1 MRRGEAAPGRH
12 EEAFGRRAFAVSAGL
27 LALGLIGCGRDGV
40 ATSPD
45 GGRPSTP
52 SVILSFRAQALPFRY
67 ERGDTGSYWPVE
79 TTGGGVGIADFDGD
93 GWSDLFFAQ
102 GGSLARSDT
111 ARPLADVVLKNMGN
125 GRFEDVSTH
134 VGLTPKGY
142 GQGVTI
148 ADYDGDGDPDVF
160 VTRYGRGT
168 LWRNDAG
175 QFTDA
180 TDDAGIK
187 DSLWGLG
194 AAFAD
199 YDNDGDLDLFVA
211 NYFRF
216 DPAKAP
222 FFRDPQTGKATY
234 GMPSQFEGL
243 PDVLYRNDGHGRF
256 HDVTTEAGVA
266 GTGRGMGALASDFDG
281 DGRIDF
287 FVANDAEANALWR
300 NRGDGT
306 FADVAESL
314 GVAVNGQGQP
324 EANMGIAFSDTDGD
338 TLPDLLVTHF
348 FGEHD
353 TLWRALATSTGTWSY
368 QDQTAEAGLAIDSRP
383 MTGWG
388 TAFADFDLDGH
399 LDLVV
404 TNGHIR
410 QEPAQRYPYENPP
423 LLWRNA
429 GAGRF
434 ANVSATG
441 GDYFQGL
448 HQGRGLAAGDLDN
461 DGDLDLVIVHYH
473 APSVILWNESPRQGH
488 FLQVTLRGQGGNRDA
503 IGARLEA
510 HVGDRT
516 LVRTR
521 DGGGSYLSSHDR
533 RVHFGLG
540 KADKVDRLVVR
551 WPSGRVETFADLA
564 VDRTVELTEG
574 QAPSGPPTK

>member
-1 MRRGEAAPGRH
+1 MRRGDAASGRH
-12 EEAFGRRAFAVSAGL
+12 EGAFGRRAFAVTAGL
-27 LALGLIGCGRDGV
+27 LALGLIGCGRAGV

-45 GGRPSTP
+45 GRRPSAS
-52 SVILSFRAQALPFRY
+52 SVTLSFRTQALPFRY

-79 TTGGGVGIADFDGD
+79 TTGGGVGVADFDGD

-102 GGSLARSDT
+102 GGSLARTDT
-111 ARPLADVVLKNMGN
+111 AQPLADVVLKNMGN

-175 QFTDA
+175 RFTDA
-180 TDDAGIK
+180 TGDAGI
-187 DSLWGLG
+187 DASLWGLG

-199 YDNDGDLDLFVA
+199 YDNDGSLDLFIA

-256 HDVTTEAGVA
+256 RDVTTAAGVA
-266 GTGRGMGALASDFDG
+266 GTGRGMGVLASDFDG

-287 FVANDAEANALWR
+287 FVANDAEANALWQ

-324 EANMGIAFSDTDGD
+324 EANMGIAFGDTDGD

-353 TLWRALATSTGTWSY
+353 TLWRALATSTGKWSY
-368 QDQTAEAGLAIDSRP
+368 QDQTAEAGLAIDSRL

-399 LDLVV
+399 LDLIV

-410 QEPAQRYPYENPP
+410 QEPAQRYPYKNPP

-434 ANVSATG
+434 TNVSATG
-441 GDYFQGL
+441 GDYFQRL
-448 HQGRGLAAGDLDN
+448 HQGRGLAVGDLDN

-521 DGGGSYLSSHDR
+521 DSGGSYLSSHDP

-540 KADKVDRLVVR
+540 KADKVDCLVVR

-574 QAPSGPPTK
+574 QAPPGSPTK